1 GSMQA
6 MTAAEIGADPAW
18 LAAANV
24 MGAGIGKMISPQS
37 IAIGLAA
44 VGMPGKESLI
54 LQGVIKYCVLFTVIG
69 GLVCYLMPML
79 F

>member
-1 GSMQA
+1 
-6 MTAAEIGADPAW
+6 MTATRIGADPAW

-44 VGMPGKESLI
+44 VGMPGKESEI
-54 LQGVIKYCVLFTVIG
+54 LSRVMKYCVLYTVIA
-69 GLVCYLMPML
+69 GLVCYFMPVFL
-79 F
+79 H

>member
-1 GSMQA
+1 MQA
-6 MTAAEIGADPAW
+6 MTAQQIGMDPGW

-44 VGMPGKESLI
+44 VGMPGKESVI
-54 LQGVIKYCVLFTVIG
+54 LQNVMKYCVMYFVIG
-69 GLVCYLMPML
+69 GLVCYFLPMIIPV
-79 F
+79 

>member
-1 GSMQA
+1 
-6 MTAAEIGADPAW
+6 
-18 LAAANV
+18 